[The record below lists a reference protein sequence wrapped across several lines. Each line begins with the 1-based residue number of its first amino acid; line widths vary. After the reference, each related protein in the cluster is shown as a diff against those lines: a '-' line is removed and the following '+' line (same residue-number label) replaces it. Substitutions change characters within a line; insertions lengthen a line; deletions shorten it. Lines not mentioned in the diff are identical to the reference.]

1 MVMILGSTEVK
12 IQAQS
17 DQQKIDEFTKQVKEL
32 AQEIKNMPS
41 WKFKLIGQKVA
52 LSEGIQ
58 IGFPNGLPKSCEVT
72 EDSDN
77 DQKHSYTYTITCIAN

>member
-1 MVMILGSTEVK
+1 MALAIMVMILGSTEVK
-12 IQAQS
+12 IKAQS
-17 DQQKIDEFTKQVKEL
+17 DQQKIDELTL
-32 AQEIKNMPS
+32 AQEINSMPS

-58 IGFPNGLPKSCEVT
+58 IGFPNGLPKGCEVT

-77 DQKHSYTYTITCIAN
+77 DQKHSHIYTITCIAN